1 MFNGD
6 SGVEWTEGLKDLV
19 VGTAGVVLGLGGCVG
34 ARQEE
39 RTCGPRVRWVSVLQ
53 LRREGSAPVIKQVF

>member
-34 ARQEE
+34 VRQEE
-39 RTCGPRVRWVSVLQ
+39 RTCGP
-53 LRREGSAPVIKQVF
+53 